1 MRGKFF
7 AWALWQC
14 RACLYFFRRM
24 RGYDFVTGSIVP
36 TIQKVVREK
45 LQDIQIRA
53 FMGAM
58 LNFVSND
65 PIA

>member
-1 MRGKFF
+1 
-7 AWALWQC
+7 
-14 RACLYFFRRM
+14 M